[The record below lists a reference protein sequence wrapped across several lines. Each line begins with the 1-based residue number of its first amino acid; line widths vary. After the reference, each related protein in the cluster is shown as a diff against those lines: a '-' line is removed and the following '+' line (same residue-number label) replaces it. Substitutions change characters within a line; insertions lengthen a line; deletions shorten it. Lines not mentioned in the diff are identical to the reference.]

1 MANLPFTDKYG
12 HLLYCETQLAFVR
25 EKGYVIIRKG
35 DLILCHR
42 DDDIVSLPLQSDV
55 ELNAAPTA
63 EFSVISYL
71 AENGCAVTEMQNY
84 RVYVVENASLEGKD
98 WQWCALNDILLNKV
112 AFNAT
117 QLIGIKNLM
126 VRVKEK

>member
-1 MANLPFTDKYG
+1 MAKLPFSDKYG
-12 HLLYCETQLAFVR
+12 RLLYCETQLAFAR
-25 EKGYVIIRKG
+25 ERGYIIIRKG
-35 DLILCHR
+35 DFILCHR
-42 DDDIVSLPLQSDV
+42 DDDVLSLPLQSDV
-55 ELNAAPTA
+55 QLNAAPTT
-63 EFSVISYL
+63 EFSVISYV

-84 RVYVVENASLEGKD
+84 RVYVIENASLEGTD
-98 WQWCALNDILLNKV
+98 WQWCSLNDILLDKV